1 MIVLVVG
8 LVIFLG
14 SHLVRVF
21 GESWRQH
28 TIARLGE
35 GPWKGLYS
43 LVSLV
48 GLVLIVWGY
57 GLSRLDPVVVWEPP
71 VWTQQIAVTLNL
83 VALILLAVFLAPGGR
98 LKARL
103 GHPMLLAVKV
113 WAVAHLLANG
123 TLADLLLFGSFLAW
137 AIVDFAANR
146 RRDRRD
152 GTVRIAGPAR
162 NDAIAVGL
170 GVVLWAAFVW
180 RLHEWLIGVSPLA

>member
-71 VWTQQIAVTLNL
+71 VWTQHIAVTLNL

-152 GTVRIAGPAR
+152 GTVRIAGP
-162 NDAIAVGL
+162 
-170 GVVLWAAFVW
+170 
-180 RLHEWLIGVSPLA
+180 

>member
-1 MIVLVVG
+1 
-8 LVIFLG
+8 
-14 SHLVRVF
+14 
-21 GESWRQH
+21 
-28 TIARLGE
+28 
-35 GPWKGLYS
+35 
-43 LVSLV
+43 
-48 GLVLIVWGY
+48 
-57 GLSRLDPVVVWEPP
+57 
-71 VWTQQIAVTLNL
+71 
-83 VALILLAVFLAPGGR
+83 
-98 LKARL
+98 
-103 GHPMLLAVKV
+103 
-113 WAVAHLLANG
+113 LLANG

>member
-180 RLHEWLIGVSPLA
+180 RVHEWLIGVSPLA